1 MLGEEGRPGK
11 KIKKVKVRKT
21 ERPPANPVVDV
32 RNLGTTQINF
42 CLLYKMEFLILYT
55 FRSEPWLCTASYSM
69 QINSLAASFLCLVP
83 HFFPIIFCSLK
94 CNH

>member
-32 RNLGTTQINF
+32 RILGTTQINFF

-55 FRSEPWLCTASYSM
+55 FRSEPWFSTASYSM
-69 QINSLAASFLCLVP
+69 QIDTMDSFLCPVP
-83 HFFPIIFCSLK
+83 HFFPVIFS
-94 CNH
+94 HV

>member
-32 RNLGTTQINF
+32 RNLRTTQINF
-42 CLLYKMEFLILYT
+42 CLLTVINYDGIFNTKYVQ
-55 FRSEPWLCTASYSM
+55 FRTASYSV
-69 QINSLAASFLCLVP
+69 QVHSRPASFLCPVP